1 MPMPALARRFPMK
14 FGRCS
19 RSQRRSA
26 LVPCMLAVICAC
38 SCMQLAFLPS
48 ARSAASRQD
57 SRLPATFESSSA
69 AVAGVISAGM
79 LAPSA
84 VLADLPP
91 LDDLPI
97 EGLRGAPVTGFVL
110 ETEMWT
116 VPFVGVTLPVLV
128 YGGVP
133 LFIIP
138 PIVAATW
145 AWIWVNLV
153 PSSKGDYVTYL
164 GIGGAPPPGFANNW
178 GEETTN
184 DGTVVIQESFKS
196 EAEKSDKPE
205 KKKKKKSDNDSVV
218 L

>member
-1 MPMPALARRFPMK
+1 MPVLALVGRSPMK
-14 FGRCS
+14 SSRCS
-19 RSQRRSA
+19 RSQRRSV
-26 LVPCMLAVICAC
+26 LVPCMIAAVCAC

-48 ARSAASRQD
+48 ARSAASRRD
-57 SRLPATFESSSA
+57 SRAPATFESRLAGALSAGLLVPA
-69 AVAGVISAGM
+69 AVH
-79 LAPSA
+79 
-84 VLADLPP
+84 ADLPP
-91 LDDLPI
+91 LDDLPL

-116 VPFVGVTLPVLV
+116 VPFIGVTLPVLV

-145 AWIWVNLV
+145 ATIWVNLV
-153 PSSKGDYVTYL
+153 PSSKGDYTTYL

-178 GEETTN
+178 GEETTS
-184 DGTVVIQESFKS
+184 DGQVIIQESFKS
-196 EAEKSDKPE
+196 ETESEKPE
-205 KKKKKKSDNDSVV
+205 KKKKKKKSDNDSVV